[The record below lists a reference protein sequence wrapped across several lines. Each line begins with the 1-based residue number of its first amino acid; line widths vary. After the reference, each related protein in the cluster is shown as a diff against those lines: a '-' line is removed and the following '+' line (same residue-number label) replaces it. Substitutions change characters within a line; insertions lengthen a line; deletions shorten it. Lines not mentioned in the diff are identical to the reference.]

1 MPHLRKVFLGLS
13 LLLLLVVVAVVYAQK
28 KLNSK
33 MHITHTLALLTSLL
47 ILLVFQALINYDLEF
62 LNSLTKD

>member
-47 ILLVFQALINYDLEF
+47 LVVFQALINYDLEF